1 MVWIIIPSRRSNVA
15 RSCGRG
21 ILVVR
26 ERGNRLISD
35 SFLPSS
41 VRQSVSQSINQS
53 INWCH
58 ITGTSVSKFGAFF
71 TLSIV
76 NRILVV
82 LVVVEQVD
90 FLCGVVR

>member
-1 MVWIIIPSRRSNVA
+1 MVWIMIPTRRRNVA

-53 INWCH
+53 INQSYNRNKRVEAWCFLH
-58 ITGTSVSKFGAFF
+58 
-71 TLSIV
+71 SIYRV
-76 NRILVV
+76 LVV
-82 LVVVEQVD
+82 LVVVQVD
-90 FLCGVVR
+90 FLCGAVQ